1 MRGAVLSTRL
11 QNFLPDLPDLPS
23 CIGQLA
29 IVFHIL
35 VEHPKLLGLNG
46 FCWAVE
52 WLNEREEGVY
62 KKDPAYSDKATS
74 LFMLDLGAPQDL
86 PDALRGEAWSFV
98 QLPLGILQEELASV
112 SKVRLPEA
120 LHCD

>member
-1 MRGAVLSTRL
+1 MGL
-11 QNFLPDLPDLPS
+11 
-23 CIGQLA
+23 C
-29 IVFHIL
+29 
-35 VEHPKLLGLNG
+35 LG
-46 FCWAVE
+46 VE
-52 WLNEREEGVY
+52 WLNEREDGVY

-112 SKVRLPEA
+112 SKVRLPK
-120 LHCD
+120 LVIVCTCGGQR